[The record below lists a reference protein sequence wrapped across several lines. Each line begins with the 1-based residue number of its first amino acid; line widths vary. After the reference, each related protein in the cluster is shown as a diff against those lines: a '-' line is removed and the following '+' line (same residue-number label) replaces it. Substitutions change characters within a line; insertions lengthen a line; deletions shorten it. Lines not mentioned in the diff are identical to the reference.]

1 MDNVVIP
8 GELLERINIGP
19 EELLVDLA
27 AYLYDRGK
35 LGFGQ
40 ARQLARLDVPG
51 FQRAL
56 KARGIYL
63 KYGMDDLQKDLENL
77 GLC

>member
-1 MDNVVIP
+1 MENVIIP
-8 GELLERINIGP
+8 GELLEKINITP
-19 EELLVDLA
+19 DDLLIDLA
-27 AYLYDRGK
+27 AYLYDKER

-40 ARQLARLDVPG
+40 ARQLARLDVVG
-51 FQRAL
+51 FQKAL

-63 KYGMDDLQKDLENL
+63 KYDTNDLQKDLENL